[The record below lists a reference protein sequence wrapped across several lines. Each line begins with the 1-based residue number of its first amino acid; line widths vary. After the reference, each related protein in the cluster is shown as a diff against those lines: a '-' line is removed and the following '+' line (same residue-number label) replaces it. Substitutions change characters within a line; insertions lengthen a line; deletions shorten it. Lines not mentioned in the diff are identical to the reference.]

1 MRTKEIIKE
10 LELNYGYNF
19 NPEEKH
25 EFDWLCNLIKDVE
38 TVVYK
43 NESLHLVS
51 NCYCL
56 TEKQKK
62 KMDKHKANEIKFSH
76 SSGIG
81 VSVEIKTKKGNWK
94 DITDYSC
101 W

>member
-1 MRTKEIIKE
+1 MDNEMNLKSAYDSLQKKELEQRKTIKQMSERIKE
-10 LELNYGYNF
+10 LEA
-19 NPEEKH
+19 
-25 EFDWLCNLIKDVE
+25 IVS
-38 TVVYK
+38 K
-43 NESLHLVS
+43 NESLHDVT